1 MEKKSS
7 FINKDFW
14 NQVFPYL
21 DLCDYFALEL
31 CNRNFKNILNN
42 YYVMKTR
49 NISNTSF
56 NKNQKKIFFSIFKD
70 YLVIYNVK
78 GEFNSLE
85 ETEQFKTSSVEG
97 NENKKLRKLSNQII
111 ESNQTTKKIQENSL
125 FCQG

>member
-14 NQVFPYL
+14 NHVFPYL
-21 DLCDYFALEL
+21 DMCDYFALEL

-42 YYVMKTR
+42 YYLLKTR

-56 NKNQKKIFFSIFKD
+56 NKNQKKIFFSIFKNS
-70 YLVIYNVK
+70 LVVYNVK

-85 ETEQFKTSSVEG
+85 ETEQFKTSTLEG
-97 NENKKLRKLSNQII
+97 NENKKLRKLSNQFI
-111 ESNQTTKKIQENSL
+111 ENNQTTTKIQENSL

>member
-1 MEKKSS
+1 
-7 FINKDFW
+7 
-14 NQVFPYL
+14 
-21 DLCDYFALEL
+21 
-31 CNRNFKNILNN
+31 
-42 YYVMKTR
+42 MKTR
-49 NISNTSF
+49 HISNTSF

-70 YLVIYNVK
+70 YLVIYNVQ

-111 ESNQTTKKIQENSL
+111 ENNQTTKKIQENSL